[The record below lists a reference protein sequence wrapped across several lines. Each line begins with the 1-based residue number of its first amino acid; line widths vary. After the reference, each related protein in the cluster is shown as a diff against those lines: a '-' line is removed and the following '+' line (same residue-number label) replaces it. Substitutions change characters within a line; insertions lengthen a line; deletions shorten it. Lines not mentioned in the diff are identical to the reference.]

1 MKIFLL
7 IYSIILLYYS
17 LSFSQP
23 SFHVE
28 NIFPYQEK
36 HVHASSIVEC
46 SNGDFLVCW
55 FHGSGERTADDVLV
69 QGSRL
74 IKGKSNW
81 ESVFIMADTPGFP
94 DCNPVLFIDK
104 KERLWLFWVA
114 VLAHGWQNSILRYR
128 ISDDYMNSGVPKWSW
143 QSIIMLKPGDVF
155 AQAVKEGFKKG
166 VPEEPMWAEYAPPY
180 TEMLMEAAKD
190 PIKRQLGWMP
200 RIHPFVLPSG
210 RILLPLYSDGFN
222 LGIVAI
228 SDDNGNNWRASL
240 PMVGLGLNQPSLVQ
254 KDDGTLLAY
263 LRDDGELPKRVLLSQ
278 SQDKGETWSFGI
290 DTDIPNPGSSLEVI
304 ELKDGR
310 WVMVFND
317 TEEGRHRL
325 AAALSDDEG
334 ATWKWKRYIAQA
346 AKGKKSYS
354 YPSVIQSKDGNI
366 HVTYSFRESKNAT
379 IKHAVFDADWIME

>member
-1 MKIFLL
+1 MKKVLL
-7 IYSIILLYYS
+7 IHFIIILSYS

-23 SFHVE
+23 SFLEE
-28 NIFPYQEK
+28 NIFPYQDK

-46 SNGDFLVCW
+46 PNGDFLVCW

-74 IKGKSNW
+74 KKGKSKW
-81 ESVFIMADTPGFP
+81 EPVFLMADTPGFP

-104 KERLWLFWVA
+104 KKRLWLFWVA
-114 VLAHGWQNSILRYR
+114 VLAHGWQNSLLRYR
-128 ISDDYMNSGVPKWSW
+128 IAEDYMNTGAPKWSW
-143 QSIIMLKPGDVF
+143 QNIILLKPGDAF

-180 TEMLMEAAKD
+180 TEMLIEAAKD
-190 PIKRQLGWMP
+190 PIKRQVGWMP

-222 LGIVAI
+222 LGLVAI
-228 SDDNGNNWRASL
+228 SDDEGKHWHASL
-240 PMVGLGLNQPSLVQ
+240 PMVGLGLNQPSLIQ

-263 LRDDGELPKRVLLSQ
+263 LRDDGDLPKRVLLSQ
-278 SQDKGETWSFGI
+278 SKDNGETWTFGV
-290 DTDIPNPGSSLEVI
+290 DTDILNPGSSLEVI

-317 TEEGRHRL
+317 TENGRHQL

-334 ATWKWKRYIAQA
+334 ISWKWKRYISRADRGQ
-346 AKGKKSYS
+346 KSFS
-354 YPSVIQSKDGNI
+354 YPSVVQSKDGKI
-366 HVTYSFRESKNAT
+366 HVTFSFRAGNSAT
-379 IKHAVFDADWIME
+379 IKHAVFNVDWIKE